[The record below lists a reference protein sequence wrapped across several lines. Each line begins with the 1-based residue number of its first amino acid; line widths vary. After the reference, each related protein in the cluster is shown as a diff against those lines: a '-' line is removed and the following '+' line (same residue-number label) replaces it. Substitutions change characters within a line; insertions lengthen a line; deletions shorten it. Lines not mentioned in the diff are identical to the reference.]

1 MKLKKAKKQGFF
13 FSKLRHC
20 TLLIQMCTHK
30 YNITIIREQYK
41 IMHQKQ
47 RKIINMLRN
56 LFLSMLLTQGKKVK
70 KQNGLGKNN
79 LKPFLY
85 FKQRLR
91 IYQPRRQLLLY
102 FFDYLRHQN
111 INYFC
116 LLTILSVSIFL
127 ESSFLKWPKCE
138 GSLRARF

>member
-1 MKLKKAKKQGFF
+1 
-13 FSKLRHC
+13 
-20 TLLIQMCTHK
+20 
-30 YNITIIREQYK
+30 
-41 IMHQKQ
+41 MHQKQ

-91 IYQPRRQLLLY
+91 IY
-102 FFDYLRHQN
+102 
-111 INYFC
+111 
-116 LLTILSVSIFL
+116 
-127 ESSFLKWPKCE
+127 
-138 GSLRARF
+138 